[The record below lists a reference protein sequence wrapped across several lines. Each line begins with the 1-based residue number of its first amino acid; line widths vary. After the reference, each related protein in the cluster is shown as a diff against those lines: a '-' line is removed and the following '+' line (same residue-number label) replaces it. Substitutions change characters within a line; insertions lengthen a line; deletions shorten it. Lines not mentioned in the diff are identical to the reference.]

1 MSTATGVSA
10 DVFGAEDPLSGVWFV
25 DGDAH
30 FSEPPDLW
38 SARMPASSRVRVP
51 KMKTVGGESNWY
63 LGDELFTSL
72 GGNSVRRGPERVHG
86 CPSSI
91 QPFDDIDESA
101 WSVPAR
107 LALMDDM
114 GALAQVVYPNAIG
127 FSSNYIFALDD
138 LSERVAILQTYND
151 FYVDI
156 QQESGG
162 RLLPQCV
169 LPIWD
174 MDFTVREMARLLDRG
189 MTGFTLSDRPELLGL
204 PELVDSYFDPMWDL
218 FNESGTVANFHL
230 AAGATKAELEGYKEE
245 IEADRDPE
253 AARRKQKMGAGM
265 NRSARTV
272 APQGWL
278 SLPPQRRLA
287 ASTALFFMSNARV
300 ICNLCFSDLFDRFP
314 RLNILSA
321 ESGIGWIPFVLES
334 LEYHYHEMLT
344 DQRDIQF
351 AKRTP
356 SEYFTDHIFATFWFE
371 HIAPLKLLG
380 DIGERNALIETDF
393 PHPTCFYP
401 NTREH
406 LGRSLAGVEPRLRQ
420 RVLRDNAV
428 ELYNIKVS

>member
-1 MSTATGVSA
+1 MTIATASSA
-10 DVFGAEDPLSGVWFV
+10 DVLGVDDPLSGVRFV
-25 DGDAH
+25 DADAH

-38 SARMPASSRVRVP
+38 SSRMPASSRVRVP
-51 KMKTVGGESNWY
+51 TLKTIGGESNWY

-72 GGNSVRRGPERVHG
+72 GGNCVRRGRERVHG
-86 CPSSI
+86 CPSTI
-91 QPFDDIDESA
+91 QPFDDLDESS
-101 WSVPAR
+101 WSVSAR
-107 LALMDDM
+107 LALMDEM

-138 LSERVAILQTYND
+138 LAERVAILQTYND

-156 QQESGG
+156 QRESGG

-174 MDFTVREMARLLDRG
+174 MDFTVREMTRLLDQG

-204 PELVDSYFDPMWDL
+204 PELPEPYFDPMWDL

-245 IEADRDPE
+245 IEASRDPE
-253 AARRKQKMGAGM
+253 AAARKQRAGGM
-265 NRSARTV
+265 NRSQRTV

-278 SLPPQRRLA
+278 SLPAQRRLA

-314 RLNILSA
+314 RLKIMSA

-344 DQRDIQF
+344 DERDIGF

-356 SEYFTDHIFATFWFE
+356 KEYFSDHIFATFWFE
-371 HIAPLKLLG
+371 HIGPLKLLG

-406 LGRSLAGVEPRLRQ
+406 LARSLEGVEPRLRQ

-428 ELYNIKVS
+428 ELYNIKLT